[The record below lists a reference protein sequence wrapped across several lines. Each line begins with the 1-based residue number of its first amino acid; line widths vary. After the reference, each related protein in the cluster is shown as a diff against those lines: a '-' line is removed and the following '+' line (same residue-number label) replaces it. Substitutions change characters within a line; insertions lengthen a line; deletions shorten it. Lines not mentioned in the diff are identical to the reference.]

1 MLYHLLKGYIFYNEI
16 KLNFFQIYVAI
27 TTMFLTSNRQKK
39 NNKLPYL
46 DKHVGD
52 LSSVFDKQKCIFV
65 YEGVTQIQVLRKITI
80 IKLGYFYYYIQTYLS
95 NISVD
100 FEKTFIIF
108 YISNIIVRNVWLRAS
123 QMWTCECGKKASGF
137 KVLQNLILYLKE

>member
-27 TTMFLTSNRQKK
+27 ITMFLTSNRQKK

-80 IKLGYFYYYIQTYLS
+80 IKSGYFYYYIQTA
-95 NISVD
+95 
-100 FEKTFIIF
+100 KT
-108 YISNIIVRNVWLRAS
+108 
-123 QMWTCECGKKASGF
+123 M
-137 KVLQNLILYLKE
+137 